1 LTAVSRFLERIAS
14 GTPLVADGGMG
25 ALIASAVP
33 RLRCPEEA
41 NLRAP
46 ESVVDVHVGYIR
58 AGADLIETN
67 TFGANRPK
75 LAQHFLEEEFEA
87 INNAGVRLARE
98 AREICGRD
106 VFIAGSI
113 GPLGE
118 LRGPAAAAQYA
129 DQAAVLEGRGVDLF
143 MIETFYDLDDLLTAV
158 AAVRSVSQLPI
169 VALMTFD
176 GDGQTLAGV
185 TAHDAAAR
193 LKELDVAVFGANH
206 GAGPTAALHALAE
219 MQGPGARLAALPN
232 VGLASMSGQR
242 IVFPHA
248 TPAYFGEFAAQAR
261 SLGASII
268 GGCCGTTPAQIAAIR
283 AAVDEDAKP
292 TGSVLVRERERATGV
307 AAAEEPTQLQQ
318 LLAAG
323 EFVVSVQL
331 DPPLGASANGLIETA
346 RAIRDSG
353 KAQFVDVN
361 DNPRAR
367 ARMSGIMASVAIER
381 FAGIETIPHLTP
393 RDMTIS
399 GLESLLL
406 GAHAEGVRNILAV
419 TGDPPEQ
426 GDYPGTHGVWEVDS
440 VGLVELMARLNRGE
454 DWHGRTIDAPTSFFP
469 GIAVNPTADDLGL
482 EADRFHQKVAAG
494 ARFAMTQVLFD
505 LAALESFRER
515 IGGRWPI
522 PILVGIWPVRSYELL
537 VRQHNET
544 PGIVVPEHVQ
554 ERYRVAGAEARRVG
568 GELGLEL
575 LAGARELASGAYV
588 VAPFRVP
595 MNVVEFLPQPAAQ
608 APVETGL

>member
-1 LTAVSRFLERIAS
+1 LKPVSRFLERIAS

-129 DQAAVLEGRGVDLF
+129 DQASVLEGRGVDLF
-143 MIETFYDLDDLLTAV
+143 MIETFYDLEDLATAV
-158 AAVRSVSQLPI
+158 EAVRSVSQLPI

-185 TAHDAAAR
+185 SAHDAASR
-193 LKELDVAVFGANH
+193 LRRLDVAAFGANH

-219 MQGPGARLAALPN
+219 MQADGARLAALPN

-292 TGSVLVRERERATGV
+292 TGSVLVREREQATGV

-482 EADRFHQKVAAG
+482 EVERFHRKVAAG

-522 PILVGIWPVRSYELL
+522 PILVGVWPIRSYELL

-554 ERYRVAGAEARRVG
+554 ERYRLAGAEARRVG

-575 LAGARELASGAYV
+575 LAGARELASGVYV

-595 MNVVEFLPQPAAQ
+595 MNVVEFLSQPAAQ
-608 APVETGL
+608 APVETGR